1 MTGPARP
8 PAAAP
13 RPRIAFHAP
22 MKPPDHPA
30 PSGDRE
36 IARLTLRALELAGF
50 APVLASTLRTLD
62 MHGDRLRQHAL
73 MNEAD
78 LEVERLLEAYRPDPP
93 ALWFTYHC
101 YWKAPDLVGPRV
113 AAQLGIPY
121 AVSEASH
128 SHRRL
133 SGPWG
138 WFAEE
143 SLRALRAA
151 ELVYWTTERDR
162 PGLQAA
168 LHDAARPGRRLR
180 QLPAFID
187 PGPRPDRGAQRPD
200 PTGPLRL
207 LSVAMMRPGDK
218 LASFRAL
225 ADALSLLGGVD
236 WRLAIIGDGPMR
248 GAVRAMFDPFAGRV
262 EFAGRV
268 DDPDR
273 LRAAYEASELL
284 VWPGVGEGVGM
295 TYLEAQAAGL
305 PCLAEDRPGPREV
318 ILADLA
324 LPPPGDPAAFAADI
338 ARAAQDRDAL
348 ALRGRAARLHVETRH
363 SIAAAAQRLR
373 ADLGAL
379 IGANA

>member
-1 MTGPARP
+1 
-8 PAAAP
+8 
-13 RPRIAFHAP
+13 
-22 MKPPDHPA
+22 MKPPDHPV

-36 IARLTLRALELAGF
+36 IARLTMRALDLAGF
-50 APVLASTLRTLD
+50 APGLATTLRTLD
-62 MHGDRLRQHAL
+62 MHGDRLRQHSL
-73 MNEAD
+73 MSEAD
-78 LEVERLLEAYRPDPP
+78 LEVERLLETFRPDPP

-113 AAQLGIPY
+113 AAMLNIPY

-133 SGPWG
+133 SGPWA

-151 ELVYWTTERDR
+151 DLVYWTTARDR
-162 PGLQAA
+162 PGLHSA
-168 LHDAARPGRRLR
+168 LQDTPNPDRRLR

-187 PGPRPDRGAQRPD
+187 PGPRPVRRGPRPD

-207 LSVAMMRPGDK
+207 LSVAMMRNGDK
-218 LASFRAL
+218 LSSFHAL
-225 ADALSLLGGVD
+225 ADALEALEGVD
-236 WRLAIIGDGPMR
+236 WRLVIIGDGPMR
-248 GAVRAMFDPFAGRV
+248 GAVRRMFDRFAGRV

-268 DDPDR
+268 DDADR

-318 ILADLA
+318 ILTDGA
-324 LPPPGDPAAFAADI
+324 LPSPGDAQAFAAEI
-338 ARAAQDRDAL
+338 ARAAEDRDAL
-348 ALRGRAARLHVETRH
+348 AMRGRAARLHVETRH
-363 SIAAAAQRLR
+363 SLGAAATQLG

-379 IGANA
+379 IGETA